1 MPKWG
6 PHITCRRALGRSHTK
21 AIIERRAMPLQKAKQ
36 EPRGLHGCVDS
47 PYQHPGCDSCYPKN
61 NINKGMTPNMRKRDF
76 PDTESQNT
84 ALKTAILHKWW
95 NELPL
100 LTGDVI
106 AELLRSIQVTK
117 VTRQTPSSKMARKVC
132 DVVQWDVLNGIC
144 SDVPAIWPR
153 RLVISGPNGYGSKK
167 DTLQIGWKGTKD
179 QTSYQSIWGPMVR
192 KWAFICICTHIYI
205 YTYIYIY
212 TCMIYI
218 YIYIYLYVYVYVCI
232 CLCMYIYIYM
242 HIYIYIDMF
251 VFIYIY
257 DMSMF
262 IYIHTHHDTHWFNG
276 WEAATET
283 LQHGASKR
291 TSPEQLGSSTSG
303 IAG

>member
-1 MPKWG
+1 
-6 PHITCRRALGRSHTK
+6 
-21 AIIERRAMPLQKAKQ
+21 MPLQKAKQ

-117 VTRQTPSSKMARKVC
+117 VTRQHPVPKMARKVC
-132 DVVQWDVLNGIC
+132 ELFSGTSSMGSC
-144 SDVPAIWPR
+144 SWCASHLTSSACD
-153 RLVISGPNGYGSKK
+153 LGPNGYGSKM

-205 YTYIYIY
+205 YTHIYIHVWY
-212 TCMIYI
+212 IYI
-218 YIYIYLYVYVYVCI
+218 YIYIYLYVYVYVCR
-232 CLCMYIYIYM
+232 CLCMYIYM
-242 HIYIYIDMF
+242 HIYIYMF
-251 VFIYIY
+251 VFVYIYIWY
-257 DMSMF
+257 VNVY
-262 IYIHTHHDTHWFNG
+262 IYTHTSWYP
-276 WEAATET
+276 
-283 LQHGASKR
+283 L
-291 TSPEQLGSSTSG
+291 
-303 IAG
+303 I